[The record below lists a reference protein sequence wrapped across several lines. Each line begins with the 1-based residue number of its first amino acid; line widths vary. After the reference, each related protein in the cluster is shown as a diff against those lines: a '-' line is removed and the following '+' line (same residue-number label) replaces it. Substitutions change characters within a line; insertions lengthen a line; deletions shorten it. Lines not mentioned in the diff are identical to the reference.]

1 MDKRSLLSLS
11 LLILFG
17 CAAPRPEPVVKIPV
31 NVRTTEIV
39 DTFSPGNIQVK
50 TVGET
55 MVERSNL
62 ILKKGFIAKADRRI
76 KLRMASGLEKTIDIS
91 KGQTV
96 TCNYILKDGSSVCS
110 GISLADPGI
119 IRPAYLYYYQFI
131 IDESGN
137 LIGLIDSI
145 SNDPVPMDNVAKFLF
160 GKTDIPQPGSYKREL
175 VYNGKSRETIKVSYR
190 EYRDDFTRPALNQDL
205 SYDLSESRE
214 IAFRDMRIDVLDAT
228 NSSITFR
235 VK

>member
-1 MDKRSLLSLS
+1 MDKRCLVPLS

-17 CAAPRPEPVVKIPV
+17 CAAPRPEPVAKIPF
-31 NVRTTEIV
+31 NVRTTEIA

-62 ILKKGFIAKADRRI
+62 ILKKGFIAKADQRI
-76 KLRMASGLEKTIDIS
+76 NLRMASGLQKTIDIS

-96 TCNYILKDGSSVCS
+96 TCNYKLKNGSSVCS
-110 GISLADPGI
+110 GIP
-119 IRPAYLYYYQFI
+119 LYYYQFI

-137 LIGLIDSI
+137 LIGLMDSI
-145 SNDPVPMDNVAKFLF
+145 TNDLVPIDNVAKFLF

-175 VYNGKSRETIKVSYR
+175 VYNGKFKETIKISYR
-190 EYRDDFTRPALNQDL
+190 EYRDDFTHPALDQDL

-214 IAFRDMRIDVLDAT
+214 IVFRDMRIDVLDAT
-228 NSSITFR
+228 NTSIKFR